1 LFECLRKD
9 GLEMKVVGLMSGT
22 SGDGVD
28 AALVEIDPRK
38 SGLRIKMAAF
48 HPLPYPR
55 SLQQRILSASV
66 SGTVSEL
73 CHLNALL
80 GEWFANAA
88 LGVIRVAKLL
98 PKDID
103 LIGSHGQTVHH
114 LPRGIKD
121 AGVRAIRSTL
131 QIGEPAVIAER
142 TGITTVADFRPRD
155 MAAGGQG
162 APLTPAVHAL
172 IFRHPRRA
180 RLIVNLGGIS
190 NVTYLPRGSGFEGL
204 VAFDTGPAN
213 MVLDGLMARI
223 TSGRMPMD
231 REGRLASRGQVD
243 GRLLAK
249 LLAHPYLS
257 QAPPK
262 STGREA
268 FGAKMLDEL
277 VAMQQ
282 AQQLSVEDLLA
293 TCSRWTAEAVGTA
306 RRWIRGGV
314 EEVIVGGGGV
324 RNRAIMQHLAEVFAP
339 ATVSPCESHGWDS
352 KALEA
357 VAFAVLAYQ
366 TATEQCGNV
375 PSVTGAAHPS
385 LLGCIVPSGPGWLER
400 LRSHHRSK

>member
-1 LFECLRKD
+1 
-9 GLEMKVVGLMSGT
+9 MKVVGLMSGT

-28 AALVEIDPRK
+28 AALVEIGPRK
-38 SGLRIKMAAF
+38 AGLRIEMIAF

-55 SLQQRILSASV
+55 SLQQRILSASM

-88 LGVIRVAKLL
+88 LGAIRAAKLH
-98 PKDID
+98 PKNID

-114 LPRGIKD
+114 LPYGIKD
-121 AGVRAIRSTL
+121 AGVGSIRSTF
-131 QIGEPAVIAER
+131 QIAEPAVIAER
-142 TGITTVADFRPRD
+142 TGITTIADFRPRD

-162 APLTPAVHAL
+162 APLTPGVHAL
-172 IFRHPRRA
+172 LFRHPRRA

-190 NVTYLPRGSGFEGL
+190 NVTYLPRGSGFDGL
-204 VAFDTGPAN
+204 IAFDTGPAN
-213 MVLDGLMARI
+213 MVLDGLMARN
-223 TSGRMPMD
+223 TNGRMSMD
-231 REGRLASRGQVD
+231 REGRMAARGNVD

-277 VAMQQ
+277 LVMQQ
-282 AQQLSVEDLLA
+282 AQQLPIEDLLA
-293 TCSRWTAEAVGTA
+293 TCSRWTAEAVGSA
-306 RRWIRGGV
+306 RRWIRGGID
-314 EEVIVGGGGV
+314 EVIVGGGGV
-324 RNRAIMQHLAEVFAP
+324 KNAAIMQHLADVFAP
-339 ATVSPCESHGWDS
+339 VPVSAYEAHGWDS

-366 TATEQCGNV
+366 TAMEQCGNV
-375 PSVTGAAHPS
+375 PSVTGAAHPA
-385 LLGCIVPSGPGWLER
+385 LLGCIVPSGPGWLAR
-400 LRSHHRSK
+400 LRPPRRRK